1 MCLEVLLERLRNE
14 TTRLTAVKAWGTLAG
29 SPLVP
34 SLGAAL
40 EPLVAELTSFL
51 RKANRRL
58 RQTALTTNEVGLP
71 RKLSADYVRSMPLKH
86 CVMLIIVALMRHST
100 HHAVQLL
107 IILVE
112 VHLQLLCLSRYRKHQ
127 RQCFPT
133 CRWWSPDMAVRS
145 TLRRWQQQ
153 CTRWHC

>member
-1 MCLEVLLERLRNE
+1 MCWKVLLERLRNE

-58 RQTALTTNEVGLP
+58 RQTALTTTEVVLP
-71 RKLSADYVRSMPLKH
+71 AGGPVRKH
-86 CVMLIIVALMRHST
+86 CQSCAAAALHDTEHCDAEAPLTEPAMHVAAAMSAVECSRSHSQT
-100 HHAVQLL
+100 W
-107 IILVE
+107 
-112 VHLQLLCLSRYRKHQ
+112 
-127 RQCFPT
+127 FPT
-133 CRWWSPDMAVRS
+133 CRWWWPGMAVRS
-145 TLRRWQQQ
+145 TLRRWRPQ
-153 CTRWHC
+153 CTRWRC